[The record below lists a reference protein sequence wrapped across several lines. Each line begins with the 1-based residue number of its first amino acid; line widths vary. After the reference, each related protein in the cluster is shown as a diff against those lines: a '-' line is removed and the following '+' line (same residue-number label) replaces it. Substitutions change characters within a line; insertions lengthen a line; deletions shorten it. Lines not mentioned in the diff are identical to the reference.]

1 MECLIY
7 ALSEGME
14 LVILKRSC
22 LPILNKR
29 RASWDVGLSVPFF
42 CGITPVWNSNAADGD
57 SDRNDSGAEDGNDF
71 V

>member
-7 ALSEGME
+7 ALSEGMK

-22 LPILNKR
+22 LPILNKK

-42 CGITPVWNSNAADGD
+42 CGITPV
-57 SDRNDSGAEDGNDF
+57 GNRIGMKLMPLINKG
-71 V
+71 VL